1 MPLTHTHRQYQRF
14 ADCTDIAD
22 MLMSANDH
30 NKENQQTLNETSTAI
45 LSVWAMLADPI
56 NG

>member
-30 NKENQQTLNETSTAI
+30 IKENQQTLNETSTAI